1 MLASNLRQQFA
12 KNGYI
17 VLRKVFSDAD
27 IQFYKNELAQIAN
40 RAEKEKNFTLPD
52 GVSKTPAFWRAIAN
66 EKITAAV
73 RELFDDNIK
82 YLQHNDLHVGF
93 SSLAWHRDSMNRDYP
108 IGPDWDETR
117 EPYQLVRAGVYL
129 QDSTSKFKLGMIP
142 GTHRPAEHFSKK
154 EAKAIH
160 NKVGGIS
167 DVISVLTKRDPL
179 KERAV
184 WIETNPGDCIIF
196 DPRTIHTGSKF
207 EELKYSFFMAYGVP
221 NSHFYH
227 HYNYYRHLRKDLD
240 YQSFAPDLVQL
251 LKENNLYAEERAAAP
266 KTEGAWLPS
275 AAFSF
280 IAKQF
285 K

>member
-1 MLASNLRQQFA
+1 MNASNLSTSFQREGF
-12 KNGYI
+12 I
-17 VLRKVFSDAD
+17 VLRKVLSDDD

-40 RAEKEKNFTLPD
+40 RAHKEKNFTLAD
-52 GVSKTPAFWRAIAN
+52 GVVQTPAFWRAIIN
-66 EKITAAV
+66 KKITTAV
-73 RELFDDNIK
+73 RELLGDNVK
-82 YLQHNDLHVGF
+82 FLQHNDLHVGF

-108 IGPDWDETR
+108 VGPDWDESK
-117 EPYQLVRAGVYL
+117 ELYQLVRAGVYL

-160 NKVGGIS
+160 RKVGGIS
-167 DVISVLTKRDPL
+167 DVLSVLTQRDPL
-179 KERAV
+179 KEHAV

-221 NSHFYH
+221 NSHFYN
-227 HYNYYRHLRKDLD
+227 HYNYYRHLRKDLG
-240 YQSFAPDLVQL
+240 YQAFAPELVTL
-251 LKENNLYAEERAAAP
+251 LKENSLYAEERPDAP
-266 KTEGAWLPS
+266 VAEGAWLPS